1 LGKFVGDHREECE
14 RAYQSDKGT
23 MTGGMIK
30 VEAAERSKKY
40 FFIVSV
46 MLSDIRAMT
55 GLVPPREVVHGR
67 NDVLWRN

>member
-1 LGKFVGDHREECE
+1 
-14 RAYQSDKGT
+14 

-30 VEAAERSKKY
+30 VGAAERSKKY